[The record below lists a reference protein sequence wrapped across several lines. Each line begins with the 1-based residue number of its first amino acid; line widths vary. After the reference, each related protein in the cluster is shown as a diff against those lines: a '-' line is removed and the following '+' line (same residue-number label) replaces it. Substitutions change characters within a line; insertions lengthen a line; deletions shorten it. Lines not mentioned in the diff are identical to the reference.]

1 MRLRLTQL
9 DSTYEKIQSS
19 HGSLEEQIQ
28 TYQQLLQGQSVGHLR
43 TELHWFSLG
52 RNGLQFHIDRVI
64 NRITQ
69 SAVTGEDRE
78 RKEISRFHVPSR
90 EFLFEDHSKKTFTK
104 EETER

>member
-9 DSTYEKIQSS
+9 DSTYEQIQSS
-19 HGSLEEQIQ
+19 HGSLGEQIH
-28 TYQQLLQGQSVGHLR
+28 TYQQLLQGQSAVPLL
-43 TELHWFSLG
+43 TELHCCSLG

-78 RKEISRFHVPSR
+78 KKEISRFHAPSR
-90 EFLFEDHSKKTFTK
+90 EILFEGYSKETFTE